1 MPVCEHS
8 ENFRMEI
15 LKLMKKLCKHTHVP
29 DMEIKVTERT
39 SKVGFAYISFVI
51 VCTTGNYT
59 RANKIIVIMICSR

>member
-15 LKLMKKLCKHTHVP
+15 LKLIKKLCKHTHVP

-39 SKVGFAYISFVI
+39 SKAGFAYINFVI